1 MTGEVVS
8 SYLTFDGEASLFVAS
23 GKTVESRI
31 PLKVALG
38 GTESLWGRPL
48 VVWILLLT
56 SPCPSELHASHYPVC
71 IHGPAFPIAP
81 WPSSAGS
88 GLISFTYSP
97 VCLYPLGCFHV

>member
-8 SYLTFDGEASLFVAS
+8 SYLTFDGEVSLFVAS

-38 GTESLWGRPL
+38 GTESLCLLL

-56 SPCPSELHASHYPVC
+56 SQQGLRYSGH
-71 IHGPAFPIAP
+71 
-81 WPSSAGS
+81 PSSFAVLLS
-88 GLISFTYSP
+88 GK
-97 VCLYPLGCFHV
+97 

>member
-8 SYLTFDGEASLFVAS
+8 SYLTFDGEVSLFVAS

-56 SPCPSELHASHYPVC
+56 SQQGLRYSGH
-71 IHGPAFPIAP
+71 
-81 WPSSAGS
+81 PSSFAVLLS
-88 GLISFTYSP
+88 GK
-97 VCLYPLGCFHV
+97 